1 MWDRLRPTEWVAIA
15 YGLYAVARIVMRG
28 RAGSVT
34 LLPSQHIPIVIV
46 VLAIRLWREYTAL
59 PWQDPG
65 RARAHRRM
73 APVFGGVTLL
83 GAAASFQG
91 DVFKERGLAKLVMV
105 VLDVWLWIG
114 GAAGMAALLWLAM
127 GIRQK
132 TDVPLVRVLRE
143 RLGPA
148 LRDWLP
154 LLALLYAYGVSEAV
168 GPFFRD
174 LDPELAAIDRL
185 MFGGSDPV
193 MLAERIVHPALS
205 EWLAGC
211 YVFYALV
218 YPIVLGTVYVL
229 RDARAFQETCFA
241 LCLTLAIGYV
251 FYNLVPAKGPL
262 FTETFHVKL
271 DLYYTG
277 AVKEQLMDATRITRD
292 CFPSLHTGAALVLLV
307 AALRHVR
314 KLGLAILPLVVSI
327 PFACVYLR
335 YHYVV
340 DVLAGILL
348 CGVAWAVTLKMG
360 IVKAGDRPARGNP
373 ARSP

>member
-1 MWDRLRPTEWVAIA
+1 MWGLRPTEWVAIA
-15 YGLYAVARIVMRG
+15 YGVYAVARIAIRG

-46 VLAIRLWREYTAL
+46 VLAIRLWRDYSTL
-59 PWQDPG
+59 PWPDPD

-73 APVFGGVTLL
+73 APVFGAVALV
-83 GAAASFQG
+83 GAAFSFQG
-91 DVFKERGLAKLVMV
+91 NVFKEQGLAKLVMV
-105 VLDVWLWIG
+105 VLDVWLWMG
-114 GAAGMAALLWLAM
+114 GAAGATALLWLAM

-148 LRDWLP
+148 LRDWVP

-174 LDPELAAIDRL
+174 LDPELAAIDRW
-185 MFGGSDPV
+185 MFGGHDPV
-193 MLAERIVHPALS
+193 VMAERIVHPALS

-218 YPIVLGTVYVL
+218 YPIVLGTVYVM

-241 LCLTLAIGYV
+241 LCLALAIGYV
-251 FYNLVPAKGPL
+251 FYNLVPAQGPL
-262 FTETFHVKL
+262 FTQTFEVKL

-277 AVKEQLMDATRITRD
+277 TVKEQLMDATRISRD

-314 KLGLAILPLVVSI
+314 KLGLAILPIVVSI

-335 YHYVV
+335 YHYAI
-340 DVLAGILL
+340 DVAAGIVL
-348 CGVAWAVTLKMG
+348 CAIVWLVTLKLG
-360 IVKAGDRPARGNP
+360 IFRAGDRPAPGSP
-373 ARSP
+373 APSP